1 MQPPTTC
8 SAECLSTATTPL
20 ARRCRSLARNSKRR
34 PLSPAHPK
42 RNSNGLVQLSLRW
55 AKIFFKDSTA
65 RGNSCLKF
73 WPIAEKVS
81 RSISIPGIP
90 RPSSTKKN
98 NFPKN
103 LRPFPAKSRNSKKY
117 YPRPSKNCKNFKMQK
132 QRWTSIE
139 LCSWQVSSS
148 ELRLRSK
155 PLAKSRWEEPST
167 LSEHA
172 FLESS
177 TNNRGFFFAQ
187 VTTNKT
193 MKISLTNSTLII
205 KSHFDL
211 TLFYWTQQL
220 LHSLTVLPFF
230 NSSI

>member
-8 SAECLSTATTPL
+8 LAECLSTATTPL

-34 PLSPAHPK
+34 LLSPVHPK
-42 RNSNGLVQLSLRW
+42 KNSNGLAQLSLRW
-55 AKIFFKDSTA
+55 AKFFFKDSTA

-177 TNNRGFFFAQ
+177 TNNQGFFFAQ
-187 VTTNKT
+187 VITSKT